1 MPTFASMPL
10 VQDFVPVAERFEQA
24 GMVLVAGRAAWLAE
38 LAAAAVAPDKLV
50 SVEFGEPRSVEHA
63 LIAPLH
69 WETENGPF
77 TTLDAD
83 LRLEPVPR
91 GGSHLG
97 FSGTYEMPSN
107 GASRRSAVSGQ
118 RLVEERVHR
127 FITAVAATLER
138 GGADIH
144 LMSSPR

>member
-1 MPTFASMPL
+1 MPL

-24 GMVLVAGRAAWLAE
+24 GMVLVAGGASWMAD
-38 LAAAAVAPDKLV
+38 LAAAAVAPAELV

-69 WETENGPF
+69 WETESGPF
-77 TTLDAD
+77 TVLDAD

-97 FSGTYEMPSN
+97 FSGTYEMPSP
-107 GASRRSAVSGQ
+107 GAGSGDTLTRQ
-118 RLVEERVHR
+118 RVVEVCVHR
-127 FITAVAATLER
+127 FITGVAATLER
-138 GGADIH
+138 GGADVH

>member
-1 MPTFASMPL
+1 MSL
-10 VQDFVPVAERFEQA
+10 VQDFAPVAERFEQA
-24 GMVLVAGRAAWLAE
+24 GMVLVAGRASWLAD
-38 LAAAAVAPDKLV
+38 LAAAAVAPAELV

-69 WETENGPF
+69 WQTETGTF
-77 TTLDAD
+77 TVLDAD

-97 FSGTYEMPSN
+97 FSGTYEMSSP
-107 GASRRSAVSGQ
+107 GAGSRDTLSRQ
-118 RLVEERVHR
+118 RVVEVCVHR
-127 FITAVAATLER
+127 FITGVAATLER

>member
-1 MPTFASMPL
+1 MAL

-24 GMVLVAGRAAWLAE
+24 GMALVAGRAFWLAE
-38 LAAAAVAPDKLV
+38 VAAAAVAPDELV
-50 SVEFGEPRSVEHA
+50 AVEFGEPRSVEHA

-69 WETENGPF
+69 WETETGPF

-83 LRLEPVPR
+83 LRLEPVPP

-97 FSGTYEMPSN
+97 FSGTYEMPSP
-107 GASRRSAVSGQ
+107 GASSRDAVRRR
-118 RLVEERVHR
+118 RLIEACVHR
-127 FITAVAATLER
+127 FITGVAATLER

>member
-1 MPTFASMPL
+1 MTL

-24 GMVLVAGRAAWLAE
+24 GMVLVAGRTFWLAE
-38 LAAAAVAPDKLV
+38 VAAAAVAPDELV
-50 SVEFGEPRSVEHA
+50 AVEFGEPRSVEHA

-69 WETENGPF
+69 WETETGPF

-83 LRLEPVPR
+83 LRLEPVPP

-97 FSGTYEMPSN
+97 FSGTYEMPSR
-107 GASRRSAVSGQ
+107 GASSRDAVRSRRLIEAC
-118 RLVEERVHR
+118 VHR
-127 FITAVAATLER
+127 FITGVAATLER